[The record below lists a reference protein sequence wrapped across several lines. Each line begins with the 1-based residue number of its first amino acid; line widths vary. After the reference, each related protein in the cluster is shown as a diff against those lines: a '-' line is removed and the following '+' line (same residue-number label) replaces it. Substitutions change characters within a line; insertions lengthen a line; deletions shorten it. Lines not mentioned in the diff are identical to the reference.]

1 MIRRILQH
9 ARRKG
14 GQRGFTLIEVLVSLV
29 LLALVLS
36 LLTGAVR
43 FARGTWDAAARLDLE
58 AGFDA
63 ASFTR
68 ARLGEAAAF
77 FEPGEAGLVRVAFKG
92 TGDSVKFVA
101 PAQSG
106 PAGAGLYRH
115 VLELEPAGSSRA
127 AGNLLV
133 SLAPYQPRQPRETAE
148 LPLEKHVLAENVKA
162 VAFRYFGRKDLRS
175 APEWHTA
182 WPRTDALPDLVEMAI
197 THSGRESP
205 APLVIELRLRHRT

>member
-1 MIRRILQH
+1 MIRRILQR
-9 ARRKG
+9 ARRKR

-77 FEPGEAGLVRVAFKG
+77 FEPGEAGLVRLAFKG
-92 TGDSVKFVA
+92 TGDSLMFVA

-115 VLELEPAGSSRA
+115 VLELEPGSTRA

-133 SLAPYQPRQPRETAE
+133 RLARYQPRQPRDTAE
-148 LPLEKHVLAENVKA
+148 LPLENHVLAENVKA
-162 VAFRYFGRKDLRS
+162 IAFRYFGRKDLRS
-175 APEWHTA
+175 TPEWHTT
-182 WPRTDALPDLVEMAI
+182 WPRTDALPDLVEMAV
-197 THSGRESP
+197 THSGGESP
-205 APLVIELRLRHRT
+205 APLVIELRLRHRI

>member
-1 MIRRILQH
+1 MIRRMLQRAH
-9 ARRKG
+9 RRG
-14 GQRGFTLIEVLVSLV
+14 SQRGFTLIEVLVSLV

-58 AGFDA
+58 SGFDA

-68 ARLGEAAAF
+68 ARLGEAVAL
-77 FEPGEAGLVRVAFKG
+77 FEQGEAGLVRVAFKG
-92 TGDSVKFVA
+92 TGDSVTFVA
-101 PAQSG
+101 PAQTG
-106 PAGAGLYRH
+106 PTGAGLYRY
-115 VLELEPAGSSRA
+115 VLEFESPGSSRT

-133 SLAPYQPRQPRETAE
+133 RLAPYQPRHRDTAE

-175 APEWHTA
+175 TPEWHTA
-182 WPRTDALPDLVEMAI
+182 WPRTDALPDLVEMVI
-197 THSGRESP
+197 THSNRESP